1 MKNLILFFGFL
12 LLLTSC
18 GGDDDIC
25 LSADSTPRLKLKFKS
40 AANTNSNQ
48 LIEVDTLYVDVDYG
62 KTNLTNIITAQAN
75 VDSIFV
81 PMRVDDVQYTDV
93 YFRTRKNGPR
103 SKMRVSYIT
112 KPIYVSP
119 ACGYKINYENLNAEL
134 LESNP
139 VQNVESN
146 HTSLTDES
154 RINFYLRF

>member
-25 LSADSTPRLKLKFKS
+25 LSADSTPRLKFKFKVP
-40 AANTNSNQ
+40 NTDSNQ
-48 LIEVDTLYVDVDYG
+48 LTTIDTLYVDVDYG
-62 KTNLTNIITAQAN
+62 KTDLTNIITAQAN

-81 PMRVDDVQYTDV
+81 PMRVDAAPFTDI
-93 YFRTRKNGPR
+93 YFRTRKEGPR
-103 SKMRVSYIT
+103 SKLRINYTT
-112 KPIYVSP
+112 KAIYVSP

-146 HTSLTDES
+146 HTSLTDET
-154 RINFYLRF
+154 RINYYLRF